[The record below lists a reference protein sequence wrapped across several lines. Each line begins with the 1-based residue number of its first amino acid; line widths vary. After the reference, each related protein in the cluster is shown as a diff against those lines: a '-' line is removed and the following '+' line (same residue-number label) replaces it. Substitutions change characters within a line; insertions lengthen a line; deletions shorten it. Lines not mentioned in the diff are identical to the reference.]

1 MRSFVCMPGDFEK
14 LVTYRLAAELGDA
27 VWKVVLAWPEY
38 ARWTIGKQLTRSADS
53 VGANIAEGAGRRRDP
68 DRGRF
73 YVIARGS
80 LYETEHWIARA
91 RARGLAVP
99 ALATD
104 QLGRAL
110 SGLIRDAST

>member
-1 MRSFVCMPGDFEK
+1 VPSDFEK
-14 LVTYRLAAELGDA
+14 LATYRYAAELGDA
-27 VWKVVLAWPEY
+27 VWRTVLGWPAY
-38 ARWTIGKQLTRSADS
+38 ARWTLGKQLIRSADS
-53 VGANIAEGAGRRRDP
+53 VAANIAEGAGRRRDA

-91 RARGLAVP
+91 RARGLDVP
-99 ALATD
+99 GLPTY

-110 SGLIRDAST
+110 NGLIRDVTA

>member
-1 MRSFVCMPGDFEK
+1 MDVPSDFEK
-14 LVTYRLAAELGDA
+14 LATYRYAAELGDA
-27 VWKVVLAWPEY
+27 VWRAVLDWPDY

-53 VGANIAEGAGRRRDP
+53 IAANIAEGAGRRRDA

-91 RARGLAVP
+91 KARGLAVP
-99 ALATD
+99 GLPTH

-110 SGLIRDAST
+110 NGLINNVSS